1 MRKVFVPE
9 LPGVPDAVVALVGQC
24 ASCVN
29 ECARIE
35 YVLAVCNELQL
46 LCEERFLIYPF
57 SEVPPVWHVLN
68 VNVAIIAAHAA
79 MLVQA
84 DGHELLA
91 RIRQLD
97 LATIVSR
104 NACKGEVAEL
114 IQQLQERVPCPA
126 RSPPRHRKKRRIQS
140 FFGAPVNSALTV
152 IPEIDAP
159 SIPQFL
165 EERCP
170 QGDSFGAP
178 FIVRGYASDWP
189 ALTPHAGRTAARWA
203 DIDYLLQRAGPGR
216 IVPVETSTRYT
227 DAQWGQVIM
236 GWDEFL
242 YAAGWDGGA
251 ARNSVYLAQ
260 HTLMDQFPWLAE
272 DLRIPKYVY
281 SAPPRPHYAPTAP
294 HGSCTGSSPI
304 ASVWIGAGGTVSPAH
319 TDPYYNCYV
328 QVVGHKEVWLAPP
341 DAQAYMDTHRRGCEL
356 HPVGS
361 LMENTSRIDVFGD
374 VPAYFRKHVSCRA
387 QHAVLGPG
395 DMLFFPPLWW
405 HAMRALEQV
414 SSQGNPGFSM
424 SFWF

>member
-1 MRKVFVPE
+1 ME
-9 LPGVPDAVVALVGQC
+9 LVGQC
-24 ASCVN
+24 VSDVN
-29 ECARIE
+29 ECVRVE
-35 YVLAVCNELQL
+35 YVLAVCNELRL

-84 DGHELLA
+84 DERELLV

-97 LATIVSR
+97 LATIVSG
-104 NACKGEVAEL
+104 NAGKEVAEL
-114 IQQLQERVPCPA
+114 IRELQERVPRLA
-126 RSPPRHRKKRRIQS
+126 RSPPRNRKKRRIQS
-140 FFGAPVNSALTV
+140 SFSAPASSASAV

-159 SIPQFL
+159 TIPQFL

-178 FIVRGYASDWP
+178 FIVRSYASDWP
-189 ALTPHAGRTAARWA
+189 ALAPNADGTAARWA
-203 DIDYLLQRAGPGR
+203 DINYLLQRAGPSR
-216 IVPVETSTRYT
+216 VVPVETSSRYT

-251 ARNSVYLAQ
+251 ARKSVYLAQ

-272 DLRIPKYVY
+272 DMRIPKYVY
-281 SAPPRPHYAPTAP
+281 SMPPRPHYAPAAP

-304 ASVWIGAGGTVSPAH
+304 ASVWIGPGGTVSPAH

-341 DAQAYMDTHRRGCEL
+341 DARAYMDTHRRGSDL

-374 VPAYFRKHVSCRA
+374 VPADFRNHVSRRA
-387 QHAVLGPG
+387 QHAILGPG
-395 DMLFFPPLWW
+395 DMLFFPPMWW

-414 SSQGNPGFSM
+414 RFQDNLGFSM